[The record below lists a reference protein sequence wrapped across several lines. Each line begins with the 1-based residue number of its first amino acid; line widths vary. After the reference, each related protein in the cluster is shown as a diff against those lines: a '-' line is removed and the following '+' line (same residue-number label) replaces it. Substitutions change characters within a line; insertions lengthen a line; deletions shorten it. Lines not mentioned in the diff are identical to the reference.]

1 MSPGLAFALLLL
13 ALAYG
18 GVAVYAFRRPLLGK
32 LALREAVRRPGQTL
46 LVVGGLMVGTAT
58 ITAGFVRGRLGRR
71 IDDRHVRVSQLRP
84 RRHHRDCERTFLSP
98 RCSPE
103 PRRINGSAR
112 YHRWRVRRDRP
123 PRFGG

>member
-58 ITAGFVRGRLGRR
+58 ITAGFVAADSVAESTIDTFAYRNYGHVDITVTANGR
-71 IDDRHVRVSQLRP
+71 
-84 RRHHRDCERTFLSP
+84 CLSP